1 VKSASSLLVR
11 TIDGPESFKDFP
23 VTFDVGE
30 SIPRSHFHP
39 YHYLTHPLG
48 EWWNKNVG
56 CWLTL

>member
-11 TIDGPESFKDFP
+11 TIGGPESFKDFP

-39 YHYLTHPLG
+39 YHYLTLQKKWG
-48 EWWNKNVG
+48 LK
-56 CWLTL
+56 